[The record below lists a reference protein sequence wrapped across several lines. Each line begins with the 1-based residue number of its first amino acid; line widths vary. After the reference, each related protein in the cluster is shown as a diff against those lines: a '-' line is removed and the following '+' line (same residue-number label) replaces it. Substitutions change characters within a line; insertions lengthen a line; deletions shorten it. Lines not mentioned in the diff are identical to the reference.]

1 MARFIDPRVDWAF
14 KRIFGSEDT
23 KECLITFLNGLFED
37 ELVIKDVTFAK
48 TEKLGLRP
56 DDRGV
61 VFDVY
66 CITNEDKHIIVE
78 MQKKEQEYFADRA
91 LYYTARAI
99 VQQGVRGIWD
109 YHLAPVYTVCFMD
122 FVSSSPMLK
131 EFRTDLVLTDLQTRQ
146 RVSDRMRIVYLQLPL
161 FDKHTEAECMD
172 IFDCWIYIMKNMNMF
187 EQMPFSEKYPVF
199 RKLAEIGDLRKLSRE
214 ELELYDEDIKNMRDI
229 YATRKFDEKRGMEKG
244 MEIGM
249 AKGIAKGMEKEK
261 LATAHRLL
269 SMGLSDEQVST
280 VTELSLKE
288 IQKLKE
294 QNSFTN

>member
-66 CITNEDKHIIVE
+66 CITNEGKHVIVE

-99 VQQGVRGIWD
+99 VQQGIRGIWD

-122 FVSSSPMLK
+122 FVSQSPILK

-172 IFDCWIYIMKNMNMF
+172 IFDCWIYIVKNMNMF

-229 YATRKFDEKRGMEKG
+229 YATRKFDEKKG

-249 AKGIAKGMEKEK
+249 AKGMEKGMAKGIEKEK
-261 LATAHRLL
+261 IATAYRLL

-280 VTELSLKE
+280 ATELPLEE
-288 IQKLKE
+288 IQKMKE
-294 QNSFTN
+294 

>member
-66 CITNEDKHIIVE
+66 CITDEGKHIIVE

-122 FVSSSPMLK
+122 FVSSSPILK
-131 EFRTDLVLTDLQTRQ
+131 KFRTDLVLTDLQTRQ

-161 FDKHTEAECMD
+161 FDKRTEAECMD
-172 IFDCWIYIMKNMNMF
+172 IFDCWIYIVKNMNMF

-229 YATRKFDEKRGMEKG
+229 YATRKFDEKKG

-249 AKGIAKGMEKEK
+249 AKGMEIGMAKGMEKEK
-261 LATAHRLL
+261 LATARRLL

-280 VTELSLKE
+280 VTELPLEE
-288 IQKLKE
+288 IQKMKE
-294 QNSFTN
+294 QA

>member
-66 CITNEDKHIIVE
+66 CITNEGKHVIVE

-172 IFDCWIYIMKNMNMF
+172 IFDCWIYIVKNMNMF

-229 YATRKFDEKRGMEKG
+229 YATRKFDEKKG
-244 MEIGM
+244 IEIGM
-249 AKGIAKGMEKEK
+249 AKGRAEGRAEGMEKEK
-261 LATAHRLL
+261 LATARRLL
-269 SMGLSDEQVST
+269 SMGLSDEQVAT
-280 VTELSLKE
+280 ATELPLEE
-288 IQKLKE
+288 IQKMKE
-294 QNSFTN
+294 QA